1 MILARPAV
9 ALLVLAS
16 LVQAQDQPA
25 PPQAPMAQFAAQH
38 VTVLPAQLWRADTA
52 GWSHS
57 ASWVS
62 VRAELDSALTIA
74 LRDGG
79 LAGRWSYAGDVVRAA
94 KRNVLYAGDP
104 TAIGVGRWRGGLPK
118 SGDNL
123 PQIVADNL
131 RQLTALGDGR
141 YALIPVELRGA
152 GDAAV
157 LRVVIADTRTRTVT
171 WSADIPSDDGA
182 GRLDSIAARIAA
194 LFIDP

>member
-1 MILARPAV
+1 MTVVRLGASV
-9 ALLVLAS
+9 LLLAS
-16 LVQAQDQPA
+16 VVQAQDQPA

-38 VTVLPAQLWRADTA
+38 VTVLPAQLWRADTT
-52 GWSHS
+52 GWSAN
-57 ASWVS
+57 ASWVR
-62 VRAELDSALTIA
+62 VRAELDSALTVA

-79 LAGRWSYAGDVVRAA
+79 LAGRWSYAGDVQRTAR
-94 KRNVLYAGDP
+94 RNTLYTGDP
-104 TAIGVGRWRGGLPK
+104 TAIGVGRWRSGLPK

-131 RQLTALGDGR
+131 RQLTAFGDGR

-157 LRVVIADTRTRTVT
+157 LRVVMADTRTRTVT
-171 WSADIPSDDGA
+171 WSADIPGVE
-182 GRLDSIAARIAA
+182 GNERLSSIAAQIAA